1 MTFCFLKDGRL
12 PRDTRRRRET
22 RDTRTAVQGK
32 RTRARREIKTV
43 FKGNEETRFFFEI
56 VFGETFARETF
67 ANVPTKGAQGG
78 ASALGVHCRCVTF
91 RAHGDFRGVTK
102 KRTYIAS
109 FIVIHTLV
117 QRDLYNATSAARA
130 IRTINRLD
138 SYHQHPALCW
148 FATAPFGIVS
158 CAFCA
163 TRNIWYAC
171 VDPRRDPSC
180 CTS

>member
-1 MTFCFLKDGRL
+1 MCD
-12 PRDTRRRRET
+12 
-22 RDTRTAVQGK
+22 VS
-32 RTRARREIKTV
+32 RARLSRRDKKTYL
-43 FKGNEETRFFFEI
+43 N
-56 VFGETFARETF
+56 
-67 ANVPTKGAQGG
+67 
-78 ASALGVHCRCVTF
+78 
-91 RAHGDFRGVTK
+91 K
-102 KRTYIAS
+102 KVNS
-109 FIVIHTLV
+109 FIIKKKESTY
-117 QRDLYNATSAARA
+117 LYNATSAARA